1 MMHNVSIAII
11 LSTVIEQYST
21 EARFYETQLGIDR
34 EQWEAWKNGTAS
46 LTPAENQKIKLLF
59 SDYEWMLIQKIV
71 RQTVIYP
78 EKRTSAV
85 AEFKKMKTQI
95 ARTWLSNDLAKVE
108 LLTQSEEST
117 QYLDL
122 RVSITYDEWGY
133 DDILIFRLPAFVQQ
147 QIKNEKIELLAWVKE
162 NLEETYN

>member
-59 SDYEWMLIQKIV
+59 SDCRMDADSKNC
-71 RQTVIYP
+71 
-78 EKRTSAV
+78 SSNGD
-85 AEFKKMKTQI
+85 
-95 ARTWLSNDLAKVE
+95 LS
-108 LLTQSEEST
+108 
-117 QYLDL
+117 
-122 RVSITYDEWGY
+122 R
-133 DDILIFRLPAFVQQ
+133 
-147 QIKNEKIELLAWVKE
+147 KE
-162 NLEETYN
+162 NKCGS

>member
-71 RQTVIYP
+71 RFNKLIGAIKIMNGCFISP
-78 EKRTSAV
+78 RL
-85 AEFKKMKTQI
+85 FFDCDI
-95 ARTWLSNDLAKVE
+95 ALS
-108 LLTQSEEST
+108 
-117 QYLDL
+117 
-122 RVSITYDEWGY
+122 
-133 DDILIFRLPAFVQQ
+133 LIH
-147 QIKNEKIELLAWVKE
+147 I
-162 NLEETYN
+162 